1 MAGERE
7 LLSVDDKD
15 VFAAALSDQPP
26 AEAPVEAEA
35 EPKPEETRPRD
46 EQGRFLPK
54 AADAETPQQP
64 AAEQQA
70 GQPLQAEPPEKP
82 EDLVPSWRLREVSQ
96 ERRNEAQ
103 ARQAAEERSR
113 VLEAQLQRFMQQQER
128 QQQQPPE
135 LPDFIE
141 QPQAFAQAIRDQA
154 RQEIEGFRIYLE
166 QREIERSLKRA
177 DQTYG
182 KEFQEAYI
190 AFNDPAL
197 RGDVRLLEQ
206 VRNAYDQGEA
216 ILAWHRQQKTLREVG
231 SDPKAYR
238 QKLKAELL
246 NDPEFRKEFGETL
259 RGQATTKPSSVTSL
273 PNLARAPGSAG
284 NSHDDWPTT
293 DAGIFDTVAAGMN
306 RR

>member
-1 MAGERE
+1 MAGDEE

-15 VFAAALSDQPP
+15 VFAAALSDTPP
-26 AEAPVEAEA
+26 AEPEQPSE
-35 EPKPEETRPRD
+35 EPKPEGDRPRD
-46 EQGRFLPK
+46 EQGRFIPK
-54 AADAETPQQP
+54 AADAETPQPAPQAEQP
-64 AAEQQA
+64 QAAELA
-70 GQPLQAEPPEKP
+70 GEKP
-82 EDLVPSWRLREVSQ
+82 PAEDAIPSWRLREVSQ
-96 ERRNEAQ
+96 ARREEAQ

-113 VLEAQLQRFMQQQER
+113 VLEAQLRHLMQQQAR
-128 QQQQPPE
+128 QQQPPE

-141 QPQAFAQAIRDQA
+141 QPQAFAQAIQESA
-154 RQEIEGFRIYLE
+154 RQEIERFRAEME
-166 QREIERSLKRA
+166 QREIHRSLQRA
-177 DQTYG
+177 DQTHG
-182 KEFQEAYI
+182 EEFREAYI

-216 ILAWHRQQKTLREVG
+216 ILAWHRQQKALREIG
-231 SDPKAYR
+231 PDPKAYR

-246 NDPEFRKEFGETL
+246 ADPEFRREYGETL
-259 RGQATTKPSSVTSL
+259 RSQATTRPSSVTSL

-284 NSHDDWPTT
+284 RSANDEWPTT